1 VFSFAFLLHRG
12 HEHCLAIRC
21 DVVCARVSARA
32 CVNDAPMTCTICN
45 VVIMHSNASTPVL
58 INVLA
63 VAKELAALGIEQFG
77 GVPKG
82 PPM

>member
-1 VFSFAFLLHRG
+1 VF
-12 HEHCLAIRC
+12 
-21 DVVCARVSARA
+21 ARA
-32 CVNDAPMTCTICN
+32 SVNHAPMTFTICN
-45 VVIMHSNASTPVL
+45 VVIMHINASTPVL

-63 VAKELAALGIEQFG
+63 VARELAALGVEQFG